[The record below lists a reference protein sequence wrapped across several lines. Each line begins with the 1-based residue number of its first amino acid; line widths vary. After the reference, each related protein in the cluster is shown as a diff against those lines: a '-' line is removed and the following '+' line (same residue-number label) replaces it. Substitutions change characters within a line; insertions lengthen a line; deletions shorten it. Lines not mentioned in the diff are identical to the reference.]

1 MKTLVLAV
9 GTLKEAHYRA
19 AEAEYRKRLARFCE
33 FEVREVKNDEAL
45 VKALPKT
52 RILCVL
58 DERGDNL
65 SSREL
70 AEFFAHQHSH
80 GGGRTLV
87 FALGGAEGLGER
99 VRTLAA
105 KTLAFGR
112 ITLPHRLARIV
123 LIEQI
128 YRAHTLLANTPYHK

>member
-1 MKTLVLAV
+1 MKTLILAV
-9 GTLKEAHYRA
+9 GTLKEAHFQA
-19 AEAEYRKRLARFCE
+19 AEAEYRKRLGRFCE
-33 FEVREVKNDEAL
+33 LDVREVKDDQAL
-45 VKALPKT
+45 LKALPKA
-52 RILCVL
+52 RALIVL

-70 AEFFAHQHSH
+70 ATLFAHQQSH

-87 FALGGAEGLGER
+87 FALGGAEGLGES
-99 VRTLAA
+99 VRTLAD
-105 KTLAFGR
+105 KTIAFGR

-128 YRAHTLLANTPYHK
+128 YRAHTLLANSPYHK